1 MKIVA
6 ALDLFRVTGAALK
19 PLEKEKTMRYSHGIF
34 ACLTAIG
41 VLTSSAHA
49 QSMPGMGSAENAM
62 GGMSSGGMGSG
73 MGSGMMSGMLPNVSS
88 ASSGNIA
95 GVLSYCVQN
104 NYLSGS
110 GATSALSGLTSKAGL
125 TSSSDYTSGQKGQLL
140 TGESNPFSLS
150 TLKSGLKQK
159 VCNMVLSRAQNLL

>member
-1 MKIVA
+1 
-6 ALDLFRVTGAALK
+6 
-19 PLEKEKTMRYSHGIF
+19 MRYSHGIF

-41 VLTSSAHA
+41 VLASSAHA
-49 QSMPGMGSAENAM
+49 QSIPGMGSAENAM
-62 GGMSSGGMGSG
+62 GGMTGNSMSGMGSS
-73 MGSGMMSGMLPNVSS
+73 MGSGMMSGMLPNLSS

-125 TSSSDYTSGQKGQLL
+125 TSSSDYTAGQNGQLL

-159 VCNMVLSRAQNLL
+159 VCSMVLNRAQNLL